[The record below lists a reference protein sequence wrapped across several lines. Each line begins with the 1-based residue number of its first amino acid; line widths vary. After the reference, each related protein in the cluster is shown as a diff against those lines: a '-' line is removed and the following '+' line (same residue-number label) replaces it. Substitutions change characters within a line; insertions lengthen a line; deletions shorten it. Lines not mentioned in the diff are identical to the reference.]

1 MTMKVQKI
9 APLGPAA
16 VKPGDI
22 LEEEFLKPLAMTQ
35 SELATRMGV
44 GKMRVSELVRGQ
56 RAITAETAILL
67 AIALGTSARFWM
79 NLQTSHDLAKA
90 ALKLR
95 TKKTQRAA

>member
-1 MTMKVQKI
+1 MKAQKI
-9 APLGPAA
+9 VPLGPAT

-35 SELATRMGV
+35 SELAARMGV

-67 AIALGTSARFWM
+67 AMALGTSPRFWM

-90 ALKLR
+90 ALKMRVGKLR
-95 TKKTQRAA
+95 RAV